1 MPSDTSH
8 FNLIT
13 MNFKTSGTFNMVH
26 TVDTTK
32 EKAKNWF
39 EENTELSAGIG
50 AGVALLLIL
59 LLCYCKCC
67 RR

>member
-1 MPSDTSH
+1 
-8 FNLIT
+8 